1 MPHSLEIRPAAR
13 QEFDEACD
21 WYKKEDPDIRDRFV
35 GAVDNAISA
44 ISQRPLAFPVVYG
57 TRARRAVVETFPYS
71 IFFIMDGSKVVIL
84 SIFHDSRNPII
95 WRGRID

>member
-1 MPHSLEIRPAAR
+1 MPYSLKIRPAAR
-13 QEFDEACD
+13 REFDEACD
-21 WYKKEDPDIRDRFV
+21 WYKDEASDLRDRFV
-35 GAVDNAISA
+35 GAVENAISA
-44 ISQRPLAFPVVYG
+44 VTQRPLAFPVVYG

-71 IFFIMDGSKVVIL
+71 IFFIKDGFKVIIL